1 MGRWVCRFEVLRG
14 DGRLLLRGL
23 SSLRV
28 LQQGVGGVGWM
39 IGGWSNDLQIYTAL
53 YNVGRS
59 PERHLPCPFSH
70 LLQPFEIPETGTETE
85 TGK

>member
-28 LQQGVGGVGWM
+28 LLRGVGGVDWKIEGWLWR
-39 IGGWSNDLQIYTAL
+39 GW
-53 YNVGRS
+53 GM
-59 PERHLPCPFSH
+59 
-70 LLQPFEIPETGTETE
+70 
-85 TGK
+85 

>member
-28 LQQGVGGVGWM
+28 LLRGVGGAG
-39 IGGWSNDLQIYTAL
+39 
-53 YNVGRS
+53 
-59 PERHLPCPFSH
+59 
-70 LLQPFEIPETGTETE
+70 
-85 TGK
+85 